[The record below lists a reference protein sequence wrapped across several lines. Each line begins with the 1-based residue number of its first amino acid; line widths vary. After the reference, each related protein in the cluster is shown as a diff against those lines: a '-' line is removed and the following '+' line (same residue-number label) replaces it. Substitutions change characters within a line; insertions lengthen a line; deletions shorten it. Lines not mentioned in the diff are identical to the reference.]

1 MSLKGLKLLEYRVI
15 HKQDSMTIDMDDSD
29 LLSVAQ
35 IKAFLSSSALVNFKG
50 VSRKEKY
57 QWIENTLNRFRYFKL
72 KKNDKGIVRTYII
85 QMTGFSL
92 AQTSRLIKKK
102 KKTGKVLASSTKR
115 NSFSTTYTPEDIAR
129 LVATDNAHSRLSGK
143 ATKEILVR
151 EFEKFKKKD
160 YERLSKISV
169 AHIYNLRG
177 KRQYTSASLTY
188 TKTQASQI
196 QIGERRKPDN
206 GGQPGYIRVDSVHQ
220 GDLDKVKGVYHI
232 NMVDEVTQWQVV
244 SCVERISEQYLEVLL
259 EDAIN
264 QFPFKIINFHSDNG
278 SEYINKTVASLL
290 NKLVVSQTKSRSGRC
305 NDNALVECKNG
316 AVIRK
321 HMGRSHISQKHAG
334 PINIFYKEYFNP
346 YLNYHRPSA
355 YPTVTFEDNGKR
367 KKKYD
372 LCMIPYEKLKSLLN
386 PVQYLRDELTFE
398 LLDGFAYEKSDNEY
412 AALMQ
417 KKKKEIFNNL
427 SK

>member
-1 MSLKGLKLLEYRVI
+1 
-15 HKQDSMTIDMDDSD
+15 MDDSD
-29 LLSVAQ
+29 IVSVAQ

-50 VSRKEKY
+50 VSRKQKY
-57 QWIENTLNRFRYFKL
+57 QWIENTLNRFRYSKL
-72 KKNDKGIVRTYII
+72 KKKDKGIVRNYII
-85 QMTGFSL
+85 QMTGFSP
-92 AQTSRLIKKK
+92 AQISRLLKKK
-102 KKTGKVLASSTKR
+102 KETGKVLASSTKR
-115 NSFSTTYTPEDIAR
+115 NSFPTTYTPEDIAR
-129 LVATDNAHSRLSGK
+129 LVDTDNAHARLSGK

-151 EFEKFKKKD
+151 EFEKFGKNA
-160 YERLSKISV
+160 YARLSKISI

-177 KRQYTSASLTY
+177 KKQYTSASLTY
-188 TKTQASQI
+188 TKTQASQV
-196 QIGERRKPDN
+196 QIGERKKPDN
-206 GGQPGYIRVDSVHQ
+206 DGQPGYIRVDSVHQ
-220 GDLDKVKGVYHI
+220 GDSNGVKGVYHI

-244 SCVERISEQYLEVLL
+244 SCVEKISEQYLEVLL

-290 NKLVVSQTKSRSGRC
+290 NKLIISQTKSRSGRC

-355 YPTVTFEDNGKR
+355 YPTITFSENGKR
-367 KKKYD
+367 KKKYEI
-372 LCMIPYEKLKSLLN
+372 CMIPYEKLKSLEN
-386 PVQYLRDELTFE
+386 AFQYLRNDATFE
-398 LLDGFAYEKSDNEY
+398 LLDKFAYEKSDNEY

-417 KKKKEIFNNL
+417 KKKKEMFNIL